1 MQSESRL
8 SGCRAL
14 VKNGGVVGAV
24 SRYFLLYSMYDT
36 VMIENLHLPFTFRI
50 RYHTVYGIRT
60 VKGQYLGMIALVL

>member
-1 MQSESRL
+1 VPFH
-8 SGCRAL
+8 GIFYCT
-14 VKNGGVVGAV
+14 V
-24 SRYFLLYSMYDT
+24 SYMYDT